1 MQGNINWQNNKFGLG
16 QIVVTRGINEK
27 MKNDNEFI
35 RFVQKSL
42 NRYIRCDW
50 GDSCDEDAASNDEA
64 VKQGERILA
73 VYNYDAND
81 KIWII
86 TEWDRSIT
94 TILFPDE
101 Y

>member
-1 MQGNINWQNNKFGLG
+1 MQIKNSEFAAF
-16 QIVVTRGINEK
+16 VNEC
-27 MKNDNEFI
+27 F
-35 RFVQKSL
+35 

-50 GDSCDEDAASNDEA
+50 GDTCTEDQRSNYYA
-64 VKQGERILA
+64 IKHGERILA
-73 VYNYDAND
+73 EYKHSDHSD
-81 KIWII
+81 WRIWII

>member
-1 MQGNINWQNNKFGLG
+1 MSKFALG
-16 QIVVTRGINEK
+16 RLVATRGVSDTMEDSSDFSN
-27 MKNDNEFI
+27 
-35 RFVQKSL
+35 FVWSCY

-50 GDSCDEDAASNDEA
+50 GNTDTEDAKQNDDA
-64 VKQGERILA
+64 VKSGEERILA
-73 VYNYDAND
+73 AYIHPSKPEW

-86 TEWDRSIT
+86 TEWDRSVT